1 MIIQGDALAEL
12 RKLPSESVHCCV
24 TSPPYFGLRDYG
36 FEGQIGLER
45 TPEEYVSRLVEVFRE
60 VRRVLRDDGVLW
72 LNLGDSYATGAGKV
86 GNHPGGGDQGERWKG
101 HRGSRGNSPK
111 HSAEAV
117 GPMIQ
122 PNRMPLPGL
131 KPKDLIGIPW
141 RVAFALQADGWYLR
155 SDIIWAKPNP
165 MPESVTDRCTT
176 SKEHV
181 FMLTKSGSPTFWT
194 HRDHE
199 GSHERPVPDYRWI
212 NNLTEEETAIEP
224 DGWRE
229 VVYYTVNG
237 KTPHLWRR
245 INLWRGHDYFYDNEA
260 VKEPAQSTAPSG
272 NGFKGRQGKSSRCG
286 PLSGGEGTPEKWD
299 GVGGSRNRRDVW
311 TITTKPYKGAHF
323 ATMPPDLVE
332 VCIKAGTSER
342 GCCQICGAPWV
353 RVVRAGELSGEA
365 RIQTGPRPHAD
376 ATGRSAS
383 SILRTNGRTWRE
395 HIDLGFRPSCG
406 CGADP
411 VPCTVLDP
419 FAGSGTTGAVAK
431 SLGRDYILIEANPD
445 YIQLIEERVGEVE
458 APPLTLTDMILG
470 GEG

>member
-72 LNLGDSYATGAGKV
+72 LNLGDSYAGSWGNAG
-86 GNHPGGGDQGERWKG
+86 GQN
-101 HRGSRGNSPK
+101 RGNGHQRPITNGSMVK
-111 HSAEAV
+111 DQAERNGDFV
-117 GPMIQ
+117 P
-122 PNRMPLPGL
+122 PGKYGFSSMGI

-155 SDIIWAKPNP
+155 SDIIWHKPNP
-165 MPESVTDRCTT
+165 MPESVTDRCT
-176 SKEHV
+176 KAHEYV
-181 FMLTKSGSPTFWT
+181 FMLTKS
-194 HRDHE
+194 
-199 GSHERPVPDYRWI
+199 
-212 NNLTEEETAIEP
+212 A
-224 DGWRE
+224 
-229 VVYYTVNG
+229 
-237 KTPHLWRR
+237 K
-245 INLWRGHDYFYDNEA
+245 YFYDNEA
-260 VKEPAQSTAPSG
+260 VKEPITSEHSLKRYAPGQAATQWGIKNESTMNRADRGRKSHVDLS
-272 NGFKGRQGKSSRCG
+272 KG
-286 PLSGGEGTPEKWD
+286 
-299 GVGGSRNRRDVW
+299 RNRRDVW

-342 GCCQICGAPWV
+342 GCCPICGAPWV

-458 APPLTLTDMILG
+458 APPLTLTDFAPVTSNP
-470 GEG
+470 